1 MCFPTKDHKGQNERA
16 IPFSFA
22 TMNCPSRTD
31 DDILWHPGWNQNPPR
46 FAADLTTCADLNGI
60 ANARE
65 LGEADQ
71 LCTTRNLRPC
81 QVDHVNGQEIDKGR
95 VVALG
100 EGVKGSEKGPCTRT
114 TSTTH
119 LAKPHACLTDT
130 LVGWVKWLASV
141 LCTSILI
148 SYASDNLSMPHRFA
162 SPEPSFQRLPKRST
176 CGNGK
181 THPDYDLG
189 LHVAGLF
196 IILFVSGTG
205 CAFPMLVLKFPRL
218 RIPPSFLF
226 GAKHFGTGVL
236 VATAFVHLLPT
247 AFNSLGDPCLSSFWT
262 TDYQAMPGAIMLA
275 SVFFVTLIEM
285 TFSPARHVCGGN
297 EGVAAVSRQP
307 KTASKTEEAEKQPAS
322 PQPDLER
329 TYSNSSMRVRD
340 LGVLKGRIGSISR
353 TLSRYRE
360 DGQKLDAIEM
370 AAGSEAHGAPV
381 ANNTN
386 AVESDDDDD
395 GGAVQSDHESGEHK
409 HILSPEQ
416 IHKKAIMQVFLLEM
430 GILFHSIFIGM
441 SLAVS
446 VGNDFTVLLI
456 AIVFHQ
462 TFEGLAL
469 GVRIADVKWKPKAIQ
484 PWLMALAYGCTTP
497 GGMAIGIATH
507 RLYSPD
513 SEVGLLVVGIMNAIS
528 AGFLVYASL
537 VELMSEDFLSDESWK
552 VLRGRRRV
560 YACLLVFV
568 GAFLMSLVGAWA

>member
-1 MCFPTKDHKGQNERA
+1 
-16 IPFSFA
+16 
-22 TMNCPSRTD
+22 MNCPSRTD
-31 DDILWHPGWNQNPPR
+31 DDVLWNPGWNQNPPR
-46 FAADLTTCADLNGI
+46 FAADLTTCEDLNGI

-65 LGEADQ
+65 LGEADR
-71 LCTTRNLRPC
+71 LRSGTRNLRRC
-81 QVDHVNGQEIDKGR
+81 ELDEFSGQEMEKR
-95 VVALG
+95 KLSHTG
-100 EGVKGSEKGPCTRT
+100 EGVKGSPKGPCTRT
-114 TSTTH
+114 NAHVSEH
-119 LAKPHACLTDT
+119 QAGLTNT
-130 LVGWVKWLASV
+130 IISWAKWLVSV
-141 LCTSILI
+141 ICTSLLI
-148 SYASDNLSMPHRFA
+148 SYATGNLSAPKFFL
-162 SPEPSFQRLPKRST
+162 PKDPTIQRLPRRST
-176 CGNGK
+176 CEDGK
-181 THPDYDLG
+181 AQPNYDLG

-218 RIPPSFLF
+218 RIPPAFLF

-247 AFNSLGDPCLSSFWT
+247 AFGSLNDPCLSSFWT

-285 TFSPARHVCGGN
+285 IFSPAQHVCGGN
-297 EGVAAVSRQP
+297 EGAEAVSRRKEEP
-307 KTASKTEEAEKQPAS
+307 KTENESPAPPQPAM
-322 PQPDLER
+322 QR
-329 TYSNSSMRVRD
+329 TYSDTSMRVRD
-340 LGVLKGRIGSISR
+340 LGVLRGRVGSISR

-360 DGQKLDAIEM
+360 DGQRLDAIESVD
-370 AAGSEAHGAPV
+370 GFEAETPGARSKE
-381 ANNTN
+381 ANDEYAIEEDQET
-386 AVESDDDDD
+386 
-395 GGAVQSDHESGEHK
+395 GEHD
-409 HILSPEQ
+409 HVLTPEQ

-469 GVRIADVKWKPKAIQ
+469 GVRIADIKWKPRAAQ

-507 RLYSPD
+507 TLYSPD

-528 AGFLVYASL
+528 AGFLVFASL

-552 VLRGRRRV
+552 VLKGKRRV
-560 YACLLVFV
+560 YACLLVFL

>member
-1 MCFPTKDHKGQNERA
+1 
-16 IPFSFA
+16 
-22 TMNCPSRTD
+22 MNCPSRTD

-71 LCTTRNLRPC
+71 LCTTRNLRAC
-81 QVDHVNGQEIDKGR
+81 QVDHFNGQEIDKDKAIAMG
-95 VVALG
+95 G
-100 EGVKGSEKGPCTRT
+100 GVKGSSKGPCTRT
-114 TSTTH
+114 TTH
-119 LAKPHACLTDT
+119 LTKCQASLTDIV
-130 LVGWVKWLASV
+130 VGWAKWLVSV
-141 LCTSILI
+141 LCTSIFI
-148 SYASDNLSMPHRFA
+148 SYASGNLTAPKFFVSQDAP
-162 SPEPSFQRLPKRST
+162 FQRLPRRST
-176 CGNGK
+176 CENGK
-181 THPDYDLG
+181 AHPEYDLA
-189 LHVAGLF
+189 LHVGGLF

-247 AFNSLGDPCLSSFWT
+247 AFGSLGDPCLSNFWT

-275 SVFFVTLIEM
+275 SVFFVTVIEM

-297 EGVAAVSRQP
+297 EGVAAVSRP
-307 KTASKTEEAEKQPAS
+307 KKAPEAEMEEQPAP
-322 PQPDLER
+322 PQMGLER
-329 TYSNSSMRVRD
+329 TYSESSMRVRD
-340 LGVLKGRIGSISR
+340 LGALKGRVGSISR

-360 DGQKLDAIEM
+360 DGQRLDAIES
-370 AAGSEAHGAPV
+370 AGGSEIGEAPV
-381 ANNTN
+381 ELKK
-386 AVESDDDDD
+386 VESTEY
-395 GGAVQSDHESGEHK
+395 APPPDHESGDHEHV
-409 HILSPEQ
+409 LSPEQ
-416 IHKKAIMQVFLLEM
+416 IHRKAVMQVFLLEM

-469 GVRIADVKWKPKAIQ
+469 GVRIADVKWSPKSIQ

-507 RLYSPD
+507 TLYSPD
-513 SEVGLLVVGIMNAIS
+513 SEIGLLVVGIMNAIS

-552 VLRGRRRV
+552 VLRGKRRV

-568 GAFLMSLVGAWA
+568 GAFLMSSVDRKSVV